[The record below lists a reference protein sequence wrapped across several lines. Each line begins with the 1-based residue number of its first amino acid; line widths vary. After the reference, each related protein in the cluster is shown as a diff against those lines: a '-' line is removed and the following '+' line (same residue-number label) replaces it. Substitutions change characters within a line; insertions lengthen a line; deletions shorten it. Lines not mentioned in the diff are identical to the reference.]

1 MIEILRWEPLTKND
15 IRVLEA
21 RLMSYHRLAKV
32 YKNRPKEWS
41 DLYYQNVGTIVNGI
55 TEAYNECTAFEQNII
70 KLSYWD
76 IQDDKIIAEVLG
88 VKVSH
93 VKARRIKILN
103 LVANA
108 ILLI

>member
-1 MIEILRWEPLTKND
+1 MIEIVRWEPLTKND
-15 IRVLEA
+15 IRVLES
-21 RLMSYHRLAKV
+21 RLKSYHQLAKA

-93 VKARRIKILN
+93 IKALRIEILR

-108 ILLI
+108 IYHI